1 MMPTRTR
8 MPLAGIIESVTF
20 SIASPE
26 TIRSRSKGELENG
39 ELVDHRELKPVEGGL
54 FCRKIF
60 GPEQNVA
67 CDCGSFK
74 GRDHLGKI
82 CGCGSPVVD
91 QRAKRMGHIEL
102 AAPVAH
108 IWFYRRAP
116 NYLALALGVL
126 PKDLKKLMAFEAQ
139 VVVEPMTTGM
149 QVGRI
154 LSPAALLKARNTF
167 GLDGFRARGGCEG
180 IREALMQMDIA
191 SEVARLKPLLE
202 MEKRTAKA
210 RRDVRRFMLL
220 SSFLA
225 SGFRPESM
233 LLQVLPV
240 QPAGLRDYQLSFKEP
255 LTKKAKGKWVA
266 RIPDVNYLYQRVIQI
281 NARVQKSVHSKAGE
295 DDLQAD
301 KLRLQESVDRL
312 LDNARTSRPM
322 ENRVWQSDKDR
333 WKAQCNRAKKKN
345 QRGKAR
351 LADDPQFMAWYDS
364 GNTSSGPAVKLVS
377 LTDSLVGKEG
387 RFRGNLLGKR
397 VKFSARTVIVP
408 GPELQLHQ
416 CGVPMVMA
424 LGLFQSF
431 IVGELTRSGG
441 YLLGGEPEIDYPVAI
456 HELKALVKEGH
467 RHAVTA
473 LRRMMGA
480 ANPAF
485 AEVWSCVITD
495 DYKRAVEVLA
505 ASLKWTRPSRLARA
519 EKMVTE
525 KHPVAVEAL
534 VNILKRG
541 HPVLLNRQPTLH
553 RHSIQAFEP
562 VLIGGEAIQLHPLVC
577 SAYNAD
583 FDGDTVAIHVP
594 ISIEAQREA
603 RLLMMANSNQ
613 SSMANGKLML
623 TPTQDIVLGCYY
635 LTSTSVE
642 DDSVLERLPLFG
654 TSDEVRLAYDC
665 KRLRLTDSIRFANPD
680 RGRLILHGDP
690 KAKILRTTVGQ
701 VLFNEVFVQGF
712 GFVDKPVR
720 KTRLYEL
727 IDQYRD
733 RFGIEAGTELLE
745 RIKEL
750 GFWASTKSG
759 TSIGMTD
766 ILTPTGVAGAI
777 RSATEQ
783 EGDLARHR
791 GTPDYQDLMMRPE
804 VATIWQACMKQVQDM
819 VQETLR
825 QDNRAGAQNPLWTM
839 LDSKARGTEVQVNQ
853 LAGMRGLINRHDG
866 TIFKRPVCSNF
877 RNGLNMHEMFISTIG
892 ARKGQID
899 SALKTAQAGFFTRLL
914 IHLAHDLIVTEEDC
928 GTLDGIRMAALPAL
942 AADDKTARLLASRVA
957 GRIAAEDVVCR
968 SGRLLRAGQE
978 VTRALAALIEKA
990 DVHFI
995 KVRSVLTCKSRKGV
1009 CVACYGRNLATGQ
1022 LPTAGDTVGI
1032 MAAQSL
1038 GEPATQLT
1046 LRTFHLGGVATQLS
1060 EAGEAA
1066 SHATSLRPVD
1076 SEQRPQQA
1084 QQFLRGEDI
1093 TTSLPALQRLFTI
1106 RAEGDNGLVARIS
1119 GLVSIVSH
1127 GQRERCIW
1135 VTDPRSSRREDHWFP
1150 QTARMLVAEGQQVS
1164 KGERLVEDL
1173 PRGSDLLLGDYPL
1186 QEGQQALIDRAQR
1199 LYMAN
1204 KIEINERHFEV
1215 IVRQMCRAVR
1225 VQESGDTSLQ
1235 QGSRV
1240 ERSQFEAENDRVV
1253 AAGGEQA
1260 VGKLELLG
1268 INRFTTDDA
1277 SVLATAG
1284 FSDTVGALATA
1295 VVLNKVDRLAG
1306 LRENVM
1312 LGKLMP
1318 AGTGFLTDPQVEP
1331 KVAIPN
1337 PSTATEGIR

>member
-1 MMPTRTR
+1 MMPPRTR
-8 MPLAGIIESVTF
+8 IPPAGTIESIAF
-20 SIASPE
+20 SIASAE
-26 TIRSRSKGELENG
+26 AIRSRSKGELENG

-108 IWFYRRAP
+108 IWFYKPAP

-167 GLDGFRARGGCEG
+167 GLAGFRARGGCEG
-180 IREALMQMDIA
+180 IREALVQMDIA
-191 SEVARLKPLLE
+191 SEVARLKPLIE

-210 RRDVRRFMLL
+210 RREARRFMLL

-255 LTKKAKGKWVA
+255 VSKKAKGKWVA

-281 NARVQKSVHSKAGE
+281 NARVQKSMDSKAGE

-301 KLRLQESVDRL
+301 KRRLQESVDRL

-333 WKAQCNRAKKKN
+333 WKARCNKAKTKN
-345 QRGKAR
+345 EKEKSK

-441 YLLGGEPEIDYPVAI
+441 YLLGADPEIDYPVAI
-456 HELKALVKEGH
+456 HELKALVKQGH

-495 DYKRAVEVLA
+495 DYKKAVEVLA
-505 ASLKWTRPSRLARA
+505 ASLQRTRPSRLARA

-525 KHPVAVEAL
+525 KHPMAVEAL

-562 VLIGGEAIQLHPLVC
+562 VLIDGEAIQLHPLVC

-603 RLLMMANSNQ
+603 RMLMMANSNQ

-635 LTSTSVE
+635 LTSTSVD
-642 DDSVLERLPLFG
+642 DDSVLESLPLFG
-654 TSDEVRLAYDC
+654 TSAEVRLAYDC
-665 KRLRLTDSIRFANPD
+665 QRLRITDPIRFANPD
-680 RGRLILHGDP
+680 RGRLTLHGDS

-701 VLFNEVFVQGF
+701 VLFNEVFVRAF

-720 KTRLYEL
+720 KARLYQL
-727 IDQYRD
+727 IDQYREQ
-733 RFGIEAGTELLE
+733 FGPGAGTELLE
-745 RIKEL
+745 LIKEL
-750 GFWASTKSG
+750 GFRAATKAG

-777 RSATEQ
+777 RSAVEQ
-783 EGDLARHR
+783 EEELARHR
-791 GTPDYQDLMMRPE
+791 GTPENQDLMMRPE
-804 VATIWQACMKQVQDM
+804 VATIWQACTKQVKAM
-819 VQETLR
+819 VKGTLR
-825 QDNRAGAQNPLWTM
+825 LDNRRGIQNPLWTT
-839 LDSKARGTEVQVNQ
+839 LDSEARGNLEQVAQ
-853 LAGMRGLINRHDG
+853 LCGTRGLITRHDG

-899 SALKTAQAGFFTRLL
+899 SALRTAQAGFFTRLL

-942 AADDKTARLLASRVA
+942 AAEDETARSLASRVA
-957 GRIAAEDVVCR
+957 GRIAAEEVVCGSER
-968 SGRLLRAGQE
+968 LRAGEE
-978 VTRALAALIEKA
+978 VTRALATLIEKA
-990 DVHFI
+990 GVHFI

-1066 SHATSLRPVD
+1066 SHETSLRPVD

-1084 QQFLRGEDI
+1084 QQSLRGEDI

-1186 QEGQQALIDRAQR
+1186 QKGQQALIDRAQR

-1240 ERSQFEAENDRVV
+1240 ERSHFEAENDRVV

-1295 VVLNKVDRLAG
+1295 VVLKKVDRLAG
-1306 LRENVM
+1306 LRENLM

-1331 KVAIPN
+1331 KAAIPT